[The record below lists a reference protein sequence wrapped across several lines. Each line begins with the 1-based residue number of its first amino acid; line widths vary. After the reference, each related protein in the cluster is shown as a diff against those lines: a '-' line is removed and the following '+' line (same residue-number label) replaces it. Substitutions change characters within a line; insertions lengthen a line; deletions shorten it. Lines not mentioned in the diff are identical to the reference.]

1 MLKLFKTWPYYLS
14 VSPLL
19 YTLSVYICCS
29 CLSLYIVLYTI
40 SVYAH
45 CLFLSFLVH
54 CLFLYIVFSCTL
66 YPFMH
71 TVCSC
76 PFLYI
81 VLVQYIRLCA
91 LFVLVRSCTSVLVHY
106 IRLCTLFVL
115 VRSCTL
121 SLYNISVYA
130 HCLFLSV
137 LVHYIRLCTLYVLVR
152 SWHCPY
158 LYFLC
163 FWTLLRFWCII
174 YKSILSLLTIHLIPH
189 TLLCFEIT
197 EKAKCIR
204 LLTDVYVDGGW
215 ALRFGW
221 EKKPSNTPFKKIH
234 LFHLQFDLTGDGGTF
249 PLPPPL

>member
-1 MLKLFKTWPYYLS
+1 MAILFVRISFIVHFIRLYMLFMS
-14 VSPLL
+14 
-19 YTLSVYICCS
+19 I
-29 CLSLYIVLYTI
+29 
-40 SVYAH
+40 
-45 CLFLSFLVH
+45 LVH
-54 CLFLYIVFSCTL
+54 CPL
-66 YPFMH
+66 H
-71 TVCSC
+71 
-76 PFLYI
+76 
-81 VLVQYIRLCA
+81 YIRLCT
-91 LFVLVRSCTSVLVHY
+91 LFVLVRSCTLSFLVHY
-106 IRLCTLFVL
+106 IRLYTLFVL

-163 FWTLLRFWCII
+163 FWTLLRFWYII

-234 LFHLQFDLTGDGGTF
+234 LFHLQFDLTGDGGTY
-249 PLPPPL
+249 PLPPTCSYVSGM

>member
-1 MLKLFKTWPYYLS
+1 MAILFVLIPY
-14 VSPLL
+14 LL
-19 YTLSVYICCS
+19 YCTLYPFIHAVHVHPCTLSFTLYPFMHTVCS
-29 CLSLYIVLYTI
+29 CPFLYIVL
-40 SVYAH
+40 
-45 CLFLSFLVH
+45 
-54 CLFLYIVFSCTL
+54 SCTL
-66 YPFMH
+66 YPFIH

-91 LFVLVRSCTSVLVHY
+91 LFVLVRSCTSVLVY
-106 IRLCTLFVL
+106 
-115 VRSCTL
+115 
-121 SLYNISVYA
+121 
-130 HCLFLSV
+130 
-137 LVHYIRLCTLYVLVR
+137 YIRLCTLYVLVR

-163 FWTLLRFWCII
+163 FWTLLRFWYII

-249 PLPPPL
+249 PLPPPCSYVSGM